1 MIIINNN
8 HAQNLFRI
16 TYYLFSSYNYKSNSS
31 EPKESYEFA
40 DLY

>member
-1 MIIINNN
+1 MLKIYFELRTIYIIYI
-8 HAQNLFRI
+8 
-16 TYYLFSSYNYKSNSS
+16 YSSYNYKSNSS